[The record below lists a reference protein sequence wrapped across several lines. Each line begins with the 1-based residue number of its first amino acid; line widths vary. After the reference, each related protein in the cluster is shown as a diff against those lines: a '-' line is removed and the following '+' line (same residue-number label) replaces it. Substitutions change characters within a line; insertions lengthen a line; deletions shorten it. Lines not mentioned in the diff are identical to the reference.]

1 MQHVSF
7 SLNDVLDDVS
17 RQIGPTVGNRR
28 AEKIF
33 ACADGVPAD
42 LAGDPANLH
51 QILVDLIG
59 SAFECVGSGELT
71 ADIDLVHRGAIA
83 TRRSAILRFAV
94 RDSGTGL
101 TSEEAAKI
109 LMVFAS
115 AGPAARNGGDAPGSV
130 GGMEL
135 VDRMGG
141 SVAASSEPGKGFAVS
156 LTVEFGLRP
165 ETDAGSAKPG
175 GRGRR
180 LKMPDGMERIRG
192 AHILLAEDHPVNQ
205 HLTREILVQAGCTV
219 VIAEDGLE
227 AVSAIRDRADRYD
240 AVLMDVQMPN
250 MDGFEATRRIR
261 NDLAVG
267 ELPIIAMT
275 ANVLGDERQ
284 RCLDAG
290 MSDYVPKPV
299 HIPDLYAALIRWVEP
314 HEPVPGQAADDV
326 ADEGAAASQ
335 EVGKVDLP
343 AGIAGVDI
351 ESGLSRAV
359 GNESLYIDLLIQ
371 FVKSNETVGED
382 VGAAIAKGDLD
393 RARFLV
399 HGLASTA
406 GNLGAADL
414 YAAANELEKAIV
426 TGNGTIGDLFASF
439 QGHLSGVLQAIV
451 TSGITARDRPVRLGT
466 GEAPLDREQVQRL
479 VESLTMML
487 DEQDMQAK
495 NRVGEL
501 LEILGGR
508 GQDEQLKR
516 LEVSLEALEF
526 SEARQILAGI
536 CEEILE

>member
-1 MQHVSF
+1 V
-7 SLNDVLDDVS
+7 
-17 RQIGPTVGNRR
+17 
-28 AEKIF
+28 
-33 ACADGVPAD
+33 
-42 LAGDPANLH
+42 
-51 QILVDLIG
+51 
-59 SAFECVGSGELT
+59 
-71 ADIDLVHRGAIA
+71 
-83 TRRSAILRFAV
+83 
-94 RDSGTGL
+94 
-101 TSEEAAKI
+101 
-109 LMVFAS
+109 
-115 AGPAARNGGDAPGSV
+115 
-130 GGMEL
+130 
-135 VDRMGG
+135 
-141 SVAASSEPGKGFAVS
+141 
-156 LTVEFGLRP
+156 
-165 ETDAGSAKPG
+165 
-175 GRGRR
+175 
-180 LKMPDGMERIRG
+180 
-192 AHILLAEDHPVNQ
+192 
-205 HLTREILVQAGCTV
+205 
-219 VIAEDGLE
+219 
-227 AVSAIRDRADRYD
+227 
-240 AVLMDVQMPN
+240 
-250 MDGFEATRRIR
+250 
-261 NDLAVG
+261 
-267 ELPIIAMT
+267 PIIAMT

-335 EVGKVDLP
+335 EVAKVDLP